1 MEPDGDDFPSL
12 DFDIDS
18 PDHRQD
24 QSKKRKH
31 TDNYASLESPCSNT
45 NPRGYQIE
53 VYEVARRRNTIAVLD
68 TGSGKTLNAV
78 MLMKEQFKNMK
89 FLTDFQVEEYYGA
102 KGVDTWSL
110 KMSNDYLGKF
120 FAGCV
125 LKTIADCVEAL
136 IGAYYVDGGLFASLN
151 VMKWLGI
158 GVELE
163 LSSLDEAITAASLS
177 TCVPIESD
185 IASLEKKIE
194 YEFSVKGLLLEAITH
209 LSEKEL
215 GIGCCYER
223 LKFLG
228 DSVLDLLITWHLYQS
243 HTDIDPGVLADLRSA
258 SVNNDNFAQVAVRHN
273 LHQHLLH
280 SSGLLVSQILEYV
293 KVISESD
300 PRSLPSIRAPK
311 ALGDVVESIVGP
323 ILIGTKLSLDQVWN
337 VFYPLLS
344 PIVTPDKLELP
355 PFREL
360 NELCDSLGHF
370 VKVKEN
376 CEKMGSAM
384 HVEVSVQLPNALLV
398 REGKG
403 PNKKTAKGEAAFH
416 LLKDLE
422 KRGILHGSLMSKGKR
437 DNPDHI
443 YDSFHLKRDS
453 SICSSLIEE
462 HSSEPASHKRHTL
475 DETNLTAYLY
485 LNPVKGCKEARD
497 KTVSLSKITLCIP
510 NYGNIECKGE
520 ARSDK
525 KSSFDSAAI

>member
-1 MEPDGDDFPSL
+1 
-12 DFDIDS
+12 
-18 PDHRQD
+18 
-24 QSKKRKH
+24 
-31 TDNYASLESPCSNT
+31 
-45 NPRGYQIE
+45 
-53 VYEVARRRNTIAVLD
+53 
-68 TGSGKTLNAV
+68 
-78 MLMKEQFKNMK
+78 
-89 FLTDFQVEEYYGA
+89 
-102 KGVDTWSL
+102 
-110 KMSNDYLGKF
+110 
-120 FAGCV
+120 
-125 LKTIADCVEAL
+125 
-136 IGAYYVDGGLFASLN
+136 
-151 VMKWLGI
+151 MKWLGI

-475 DETNLTAYLY
+475 DETNLTA
-485 LNPVKGCKEARD
+485 CK
-497 KTVSLSKITLCIP
+497 LP
-510 NYGNIECKGE
+510 P
-520 ARSDK
+520 
-525 KSSFDSAAI
+525 KSQRLLQ